1 MAGNL
6 PDTVENAVLDALVG
20 TASFTAVTTPMK
32 VRLMTANG
40 SDSSN
45 GTEVTGG
52 TYTPQTVTFGSA
64 SGGTCSNSGALN
76 FTLMPACTVVAV
88 EIWDSTGTPRRMW
101 YGTLTASKTVGAG
114 DTFQIPAGQLTLSLD

>member
-20 TASFTAVTTPMK
+20 TATFTAVTTPMK

-40 SDSSN
+40 SDSAA

-52 TYTPQTVTFGSA
+52 TYIPQTVTFAAASAGSCA
-64 SGGTCSNSGALN
+64 TSGALN
-76 FTLMPACTVVAV
+76 FTLMPACTVVGV

-101 YGTLTASKTVGAG
+101 YGALTASKTVGAG
-114 DTFQIPAGQLTLSLD
+114 DTFQIPSGQLTLSLD

>member
-6 PDTVENAVLDALVG
+6 PDVIENNILDATVG
-20 TASFTAVTTPMK
+20 TAAFAAPTTPMK

-40 SDSSN
+40 SDAAA

-64 SGGTCSNSGALN
+64 AAGTCSNSGALN
-76 FTLMPACTVVAV
+76 FTLMPAATIVGV
-88 EIWDSTGTPRRMW
+88 EIWDSAGTPKRFW
-101 YGTLTASKTVGAG
+101 YGALTSNKTVGAG